1 MDDNLGETETT
12 VGETIAD
19 PSLADVTDLMQ
30 DVRLQDLM
38 ENLVNGLDQVE
49 TPRVTFSGLSLEL
62 CSMKSGK

>member
-30 DVRLQDLM
+30 DVRLQDLSRHFR
-38 ENLVNGLDQVE
+38 
-49 TPRVTFSGLSLEL
+49 TKFFSIVKHQSHLSFE
-62 CSMKSGK
+62 

>member
-1 MDDNLGETETT
+1 MIHTVQAVSMDDNLGETETT

-38 ENLVNGLDQVE
+38 ENLVNGLDQV
-49 TPRVTFSGLSLEL
+49 
-62 CSMKSGK
+62 